1 MSDRATQPLEFL
13 KVKPIPKTQQEV
25 VIYFNEP
32 VADVVTEELE
42 EGEER
47 EPATEKD
54 TILEETTE
62 APRAKTIIKDKRKY
76 ATIDRAAVLNRL
88 RENNTFNVK
97 KANEIIGERERI
109 TTPLGEPEIRVKKLE
124 KRVVLNEANNEVRL
138 ISEQPEETVVD
149 EDDLSELNDILDE
162 SKKPT
167 ETVAVTEVETVA
179 EPTKKIRKPRLKKP
193 TGPEIDLINIDLTTA
208 SIRDK
213 LMSERLPK
221 QTEKVIVK
229 APTYYMNNR
238 KIAVQKLNDLF
249 QPYRREIMANESN
262 ISCDS
267 RSAGAEFELLT
278 HQKIV
283 RDYLN
288 LYTPYR
294 GLLLYHGLGA
304 GKCHSLNTPIMMSN
318 GTCKMVQ
325 DILEGDFLMGDDSR
339 PRTVL
344 SLARGR
350 DKMYDIIPV
359 KGEKYT
365 VNQEHILCLRASG
378 FPKLSRNNHRANTN
392 YNVQWIEN
400 NDFCSKTFTF
410 NAINEMDK
418 KAEAGAFFEN
428 IQNGKE
434 TFDNVLEIAVKDYLK
449 LSDKKKSFLKGY
461 KVAVDFEEKELP
473 VDPYMIGYWLGDGTG
488 RGAEITCQDS
498 TVLHY
503 FAKNLSDLGLSLNY
517 RSGYTYGISGNGKH
531 NNNQFL
537 NVLKDQNMV
546 NNKHIPLI
554 YKCNS
559 RENRMKLL
567 AGLLDSDGHLNT
579 NGGFEFTQKD
589 ETLMNDVVFLARS
602 LGFSCYKHEK
612 KTSWT
617 YNGEKKEGMAW
628 RIQINGNGVEN
639 IPTQIP
645 RKRAAPRK
653 QIKDVLVT
661 GITVEYVGENEYYGF
676 MLDGNCRY
684 LIGDFT
690 VTHNTCTS
698 IAIAEGMKTDKQIY
712 VLTPASL
719 KMNFFSEL
727 KKCGD
732 HLYKK
737 NQFWEFVSIDGKPE
751 YVGILAK
758 SLSLT
763 TEYIRE
769 HNGAWLVNI
778 EKEPNFTEKTAEEQ
792 KEIDEQLNHMIRS
805 KYVDIN
811 YNGLNKNI
819 FNKLTN
825 NNTINPFDNA
835 VVLIDEA
842 HNFVSRIV
850 NKIKKPT
857 AISYMLYDLLMNA
870 TNARIVLLTG
880 TPIINYPNE
889 IGILFNILRGYIK
902 TWTLSVNVKTSDK
915 INTDTIL
922 DMFDKEG
929 LKTHDYLEYSGN
941 KLTITRNPFG
951 FVNTKKRGIAKGTK
965 RAVKTGGG
973 IGGLFGGYT
982 YNTNKTKTK
991 KRKPSGDTIKD
1002 NKTED
1007 YLVGGGDTMDKYNGV
1022 KLDEMGNMSDADFQN
1037 TVIRILTKHN
1047 LEVPKGTIEVKKYKA
1062 LPDDS
1067 QAFLDMFVNTD
1078 NGDVK
1083 NLDVFQRRILG
1094 LTSYFR
1100 SAQEQLLP
1108 RFVKTAED
1116 EIFHI
1121 MKTEMTPYQF
1131 GIYEKIRKVEAEQE
1145 KKNRKNQKKAQNN
1158 PDNDLYKISS
1168 TYRIFSRAACNFA
1181 FPPGI
1186 DRPLPDNSSNK
1197 EIDENEFNA
1206 TPLTERQSADQYLDE
1221 EDIEEEKAEGAETE
1235 TVTYQKRIEAALDKL
1250 KFNPEVPRETEYLRK
1265 EELGEYSPKF
1275 VQVLENIQSEE
1286 NQGLH
1291 LIYTQFRTIE
1301 GIGILKLILEAN
1313 GFAEFKIKKVSD
1325 NWEIVEDAKDAGKPK
1340 FVLYTGTEG
1349 AEEKEIVR
1357 NIYNSTWD
1365 FVPPNIATRLRE
1377 QGENNF
1383 YGDIIKVFMITS
1395 SGAEGINLKN
1405 TRFVHVIEPYWHMV
1419 RIEQVIGRARRICS
1433 HQDLPEN
1440 LRTVKVFLYISTL
1453 SEEQKTSE
1461 KNIELRI
1468 RDISKLD
1475 AKTPVTTDEALFE
1488 TASLKDKINRQI
1500 LKAVKESAVDC
1511 SLYST
1516 KNKDE
1521 PLVCYG
1527 FGKIESNQFGSHPSF
1542 EQDRG
1547 EKKDL
1552 NVKTIS
1558 WQARKFAYK
1567 GKDYALNE
1575 DTNEVFDYDSY
1586 LLSRESGA
1594 ELVLLGHLVRS
1605 GKGYKMEL
1613 L

>member
-32 VADVVTEELE
+32 VADVVSEDLE

-47 EPATEKD
+47 EPVAEKE
-54 TILEETTE
+54 TLLEETAE
-62 APRAKTIIKDKRKY
+62 APRPKTIIKDKRKY

-97 KANEIIGERERI
+97 NAKDIVGERERI

-124 KRVVLNEANNEVRL
+124 KRVVLNEDKNEVRL
-138 ISEQPEETVVD
+138 ISERVDDTVAVD
-149 EDDLSELNDILDE
+149 EDDLSELNDILEE

-167 ETVAVTEVETVA
+167 ETVAVTEVETAPAV
-179 EPTKKIRKPRLKKP
+179 TKKIRKPRLKKA

-221 QTEKVIVK
+221 QSEKVIVK

-238 KIAVQKLNDLF
+238 KIAVQKLNELF

-304 GKCHSLNTPIMMSN
+304 GK
-318 GTCKMVQ
+318 
-325 DILEGDFLMGDDSR
+325 
-339 PRTVL
+339 
-344 SLARGR
+344 
-350 DKMYDIIPV
+350 
-359 KGEKYT
+359 
-365 VNQEHILCLRASG
+365 
-378 FPKLSRNNHRANTN
+378 
-392 YNVQWIEN
+392 
-400 NDFCSKTFTF
+400 
-410 NAINEMDK
+410 
-418 KAEAGAFFEN
+418 
-428 IQNGKE
+428 
-434 TFDNVLEIAVKDYLK
+434 
-449 LSDKKKSFLKGY
+449 
-461 KVAVDFEEKELP
+461 
-473 VDPYMIGYWLGDGTG
+473 
-488 RGAEITCQDS
+488 
-498 TVLHY
+498 
-503 FAKNLSDLGLSLNY
+503 
-517 RSGYTYGISGNGKH
+517 
-531 NNNQFL
+531 
-537 NVLKDQNMV
+537 
-546 NNKHIPLI
+546 
-554 YKCNS
+554 
-559 RENRMKLL
+559 
-567 AGLLDSDGHLNT
+567 
-579 NGGFEFTQKD
+579 
-589 ETLMNDVVFLARS
+589 
-602 LGFSCYKHEK
+602 
-612 KTSWT
+612 
-617 YNGEKKEGMAW
+617 
-628 RIQINGNGVEN
+628 
-639 IPTQIP
+639 
-645 RKRAAPRK
+645 
-653 QIKDVLVT
+653 
-661 GITVEYVGENEYYGF
+661 
-676 MLDGNCRY
+676 
-684 LIGDFT
+684 
-690 VTHNTCTS
+690 TCTS

-751 YVGILAK
+751 YIGILAK

-825 NNTINPFDNA
+825 NNTTNPFDNA

-922 DMFDKEG
+922 EMFDKEG
-929 LKTHDYLEYSGN
+929 LKTHDYVEYSGN

-951 FVNTKKRGIAKGTK
+951 FVNTKKRGVAKGTK

-973 IGGLFGGYT
+973 ISGLFGGYT

-1007 YLVGGGDTMDKYNGV
+1007 YLVGGGDAMDKYNGV

-1121 MKTEMTPYQF
+1121 VKTEMTPYQF

-1186 DRPLPDNSSNK
+1186 DRPLPDNASNK

-1221 EDIEEEKAEGAETE
+1221 EDIEEEKAEGVETE